1 MRERAEMVGGNLNLT
16 SQPGYGTTVEIR
28 VPLEG

>member
-16 SQPGYGTTVEIR
+16 SQPGHGTTVEIR